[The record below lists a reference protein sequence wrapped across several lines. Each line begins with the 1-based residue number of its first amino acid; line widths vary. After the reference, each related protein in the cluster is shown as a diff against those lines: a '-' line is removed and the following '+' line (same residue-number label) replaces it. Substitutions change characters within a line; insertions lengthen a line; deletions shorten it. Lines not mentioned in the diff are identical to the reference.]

1 MITGPHGR
9 DESLA
14 EANWSVPKPVDLGGP
29 ISFHDVLDAL
39 NPLQF
44 LPVVGTIY
52 RVVTGDDG
60 SPALRSAASL
70 IGGMLMGGPA
80 GLVTSIAGLLAEHF
94 FHFEHLAHSIISGTD
109 TNTAA
114 GVPAPTTAGTTEA
127 AIPPAQA
134 AAAYARVA
142 GMPTPIMQGGK
153 AR

>member
-60 SPALRSAASL
+60 SPVLRSAASL

-94 FHFEHLAHSIISGTD
+94 FHFEHLAHSIITGAD
-109 TNTAA
+109 TKSNA
-114 GVPAPTTAGTTEA
+114 GVPAAATPGTTAPATPA
-127 AIPPAQA
+127 AQA
-134 AAAYARVA
+134 VAAYARVA
-142 GMPTPIMQGGK
+142 DMPPPIMQAGK